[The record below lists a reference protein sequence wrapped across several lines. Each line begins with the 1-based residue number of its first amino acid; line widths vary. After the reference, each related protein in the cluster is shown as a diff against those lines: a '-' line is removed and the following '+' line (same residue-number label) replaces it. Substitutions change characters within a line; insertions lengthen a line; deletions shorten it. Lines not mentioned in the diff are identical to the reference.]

1 MSIIKSIP
9 SQRLVNGKVLFTSE
23 VSVVTG
29 EIFYQTNGEEC
40 IIVRGSDSV
49 TIKLDSISTDHVV
62 VKAITH
68 ITIIPD
74 MGKIDEEFDEIT
86 CDKGAC
92 IEFRFCNG
100 NWYILSSDG
109 LKQS

>member
-29 EIFYQTNGEEC
+29 ENFYQTNGEEC
-40 IIVRGSDSV
+40 IIVRGSESSI
-49 TIKLDSISTDHVV
+49 IKLDHVV
-62 VKAITH
+62 VKSLTH
-68 ITIIPD
+68 LTIIPD
-74 MGKIDEEFDEIT
+74 MGKIDEEFDEIV